1 MVLKNNIVILG
12 STGVLGTK
20 LVNFLHKNKLKI
32 SIISCFSN
40 YKKLHNQK
48 TKTKTK
54 LAIVLDTNI
63 LNFNNDLNYGDELL
77 LNFIK
82 TTPINIFYVLN
93 TGFESLKYIELII
106 KFQKN
111 CTIAIANKEI
121 LVAGGKLLIDSIV
134 NSKNF
139 ILPLDSEHFSL
150 FNLLPDRK
158 NINKYISKVYL
169 TASGGPFYFDK
180 NFNINTVTLKSAT
193 KHPIWKMGFK
203 NSIDSSNLVNKIL
216 ECFEL
221 SSLYNIPLSNIGI
234 TISPKAFAH
243 SVVFYADH
251 RISINCFENNMMIP
265 LTSPFSSEIYY
276 KKPKDDINIIN
287 CSDLNFIKFNNK
299 NFQIHK
305 HLKKIFN
312 FSQTEQILFM
322 MLNAESVNRF
332 IANKITYSQI
342 IPFIFNNIKNLP
354 NKNKFKNLYEI
365 INYTNMVSTILKK
378 L

>member
-1 MVLKNNIVILG
+1 M
-12 STGVLGTK
+12 
-20 LVNFLHKNKLKI
+20 
-32 SIISCFSN
+32 
-40 YKKLHNQK
+40 
-48 TKTKTK
+48 
-54 LAIVLDTNI
+54 
-63 LNFNNDLNYGDELL
+63 
-77 LNFIK
+77 
-82 TTPINIFYVLN
+82 
-93 TGFESLKYIELII
+93 
-106 KFQKN
+106 
-111 CTIAIANKEI
+111 
-121 LVAGGKLLIDSIV
+121 VAGGKLLIDSIV

>member
-20 LVNFLHKNKLKI
+20 LVNYLHKNNLKI

-40 YKKLHNQK
+40 FKKLYNQK
-48 TKTKTK
+48 IKTKTK
-54 LAIVLDTNI
+54 LALVLDTNTP
-63 LNFNNDLNYGDELL
+63 NFNNNLNYGDELL
-77 LNFIK
+77 LNYIK

-121 LVAGGKLLIDSIV
+121 LVAGGKLLIDNIV

-150 FNLLPDRK
+150 LNLLPDRK

-243 SVVFYADH
+243 SVVFYSDH

-265 LTSPFSSEIYY
+265 LTSPFSSDIYY
-276 KKPKDDINIIN
+276 KKPKDDISIISSN
-287 CSDLNFIKFNNK
+287 DLNFIKFNNK
-299 NFQIHK
+299 NFQIYK

-332 IANKITYSQI
+332 IVNKITYSQI
-342 IPFIFNNIKNLP
+342 IPFIFDNIGNLP
-354 NKNKFKNLYEI
+354 NKKKFKNLYEI
-365 INYTNMVSTILKK
+365 INYTNMVSSILKK